1 MAAPG
6 TLARAEHASAGS
18 RRQAVRRSWD
28 VLISLTI
35 SDLKVRYGRGG
46 WRLVKWIADPFAL
59 VGVYL
64 VLVTLVLDRPGE
76 APGLSLAC
84 AVIPFQLFTTTIVN
98 ALSAVAARRSILL
111 NMGFN
116 RTLLPLS
123 GALTET
129 VAFGA
134 SLLLLALMMAVYG
147 GGAYAVDPVAARGD
161 REHAAAGDRRGVSG
175 GAARHLDAGDRQLRH
190 ELRASAV
197 LHRPGIGPA
206 VADIG
211 HGARPAAAQPD
222 DRAVRV
228 VPGRAA
234 VRRTRR
240 APSSCS
246 TRLRSAWSCWS
257 CSCRCSAPSSVSSRR
272 SWSSDAGRLD
282 SAPRRGR
289 PVPVRPPPARGHP
302 RPRSAEAQGSAD
314 VGRARAWGSRSA
326 PARAW
331 R

>member
-1 MAAPG
+1 MASPD
-6 TLARAEHASAGS
+6 TLVSVQRAAAGS
-18 RRQAVRRSWD
+18 SWQVLRRSID

-98 ALSAVAARRSILL
+98 ALSAVAARRSIVL

-147 GGAYAVDPVAARGD
+147 VAPTLTILWLPVVIAMTLLLAIGVAY
-161 REHAAAGDRRGVSG
+161 
-175 GAARHLDAGDRQLRH
+175 
-190 ELRASAV
+190 
-197 LHRPGIGPA
+197 
-206 VADIG
+206 
-211 HGARPAAAQPD
+211 PAALLGIWMPEIGNFVMSF
-222 DRAVRV
+222 VRV
-228 VPGRAA
+228 LFFIAPGLVPLSQISGTAHDLLLINPMTGLFESYRDVLLYGDAPGAFELLYPAA
-234 VRRTRR
+234 LGVLLLL
-240 APSSCS
+240 AF
-246 TRLRSAWSCWS
+246 
-257 CSCRCSAPSSVSSRR
+257 
-272 SWSSDAGRLD
+272 
-282 SAPRRGR
+282 
-289 PVPVRPPPARGHP
+289 VPVF
-302 RPRSAEAQGSAD
+302 RSEQRQFAKIMEF
-314 VGRARAWGSRSA
+314 
-326 PARAW
+326 
-331 R
+331 

>member
-1 MAAPG
+1 MASPG
-6 TLARAEHASAGS
+6 ILVRAEHASAGS
-18 RRQAVRRSWD
+18 RWQAVRRSWD
-28 VLISLTI
+28 VLIALTI

-134 SLLLLALMMAVYG
+134 SLLLLAVMMAVYG
-147 GGAYAVDPVAARGD
+147 VAPTPAILWLPVVIAITMLLAIGVAY
-161 REHAAAGDRRGVSG
+161 
-175 GAARHLDAGDRQLRH
+175 
-190 ELRASAV
+190 
-197 LHRPGIGPA
+197 
-206 VADIG
+206 
-211 HGARPAAAQPD
+211 PAALLGIWMPEIGNFLMSF
-222 DRAVRV
+222 VRV
-228 VPGRAA
+228 LFFIAPGLVPLSQISGTAHDLLLLNPMTGLFESYRDALLYGQAPGAFELLYPAA
-234 VRRTRR
+234 IGVV
-240 APSSCS
+240 
-246 TRLRSAWSCWS
+246 LL
-257 CSCRCSAPSSVSSRR
+257 V
-272 SWSSDAGRLD
+272 LF
-282 SAPRRGR
+282 
-289 PVPVRPPPARGHP
+289 VPVF
-302 RPRSAEAQGSAD
+302 RSEQRQFAKILEF
-314 VGRARAWGSRSA
+314 
-326 PARAW
+326 
-331 R
+331 

>member
-1 MAAPG
+1 VWRRYGAQSWLGIITDHSGRAEAPTG
-6 TLARAEHASAGS
+6 PILARMASPDTAL
-18 RRQAVRRSWD
+18 RRSID

-98 ALSAVAARRSILL
+98 AMSAIAARRSIVL

-134 SLLLLALMMAVYG
+134 SLLLLALMMVVYG
-147 GGAYAVDPVAARGD
+147 VAPTPSILWLPVAI
-161 REHAAAGDRRGVSG
+161 AATMLLAIGV
-175 GAARHLDAGDRQLRH
+175 AY
-190 ELRASAV
+190 
-197 LHRPGIGPA
+197 
-206 VADIG
+206 
-211 HGARPAAAQPD
+211 PAALLGIWMPEIGNFVMSF
-222 DRAVRV
+222 VRV
-228 VPGRAA
+228 LFFIAPGLVPLSQISGDAHDLLMINPMTGLFESYRDALLYGNAPGAVELLYPAA
-234 VRRTRR
+234 LGVLLL
-240 APSSCS
+240 AVFVPIF
-246 TRLRSAWSCWS
+246 RSEQRQFAKIM
-257 CSCRCSAPSSVSSRR
+257 
-272 SWSSDAGRLD
+272 
-282 SAPRRGR
+282 
-289 PVPVRPPPARGHP
+289 
-302 RPRSAEAQGSAD
+302 EF
-314 VGRARAWGSRSA
+314 
-326 PARAW
+326 
-331 R
+331 

>member
-1 MAAPG
+1 MASPDTA
-6 TLARAEHASAGS
+6 L
-18 RRQAVRRSWD
+18 RRSID

-98 ALSAVAARRSILL
+98 AMSAVAARRSIVL

-147 GGAYAVDPVAARGD
+147 VAPTLSILWLPVAI
-161 REHAAAGDRRGVSG
+161 AATMVLAIGV
-175 GAARHLDAGDRQLRH
+175 AY
-190 ELRASAV
+190 
-197 LHRPGIGPA
+197 
-206 VADIG
+206 
-211 HGARPAAAQPD
+211 PAALLGIWMPEIGNFVMSF
-222 DRAVRV
+222 VRV
-228 VPGRAA
+228 LFFIAPGLVALSQISGDAHDLLMINPMTGLFESYRDALLYGDAPGAFELLYPTALGVLLLIAFVP
-234 VRRTRR
+234 
-240 APSSCS
+240 
-246 TRLRSAWSCWS
+246 LFRSEQRQFAKIM
-257 CSCRCSAPSSVSSRR
+257 
-272 SWSSDAGRLD
+272 
-282 SAPRRGR
+282 
-289 PVPVRPPPARGHP
+289 
-302 RPRSAEAQGSAD
+302 EF
-314 VGRARAWGSRSA
+314 
-326 PARAW
+326 
-331 R
+331 